1 MVKLKITIDKTF
13 MMDGID
19 SITLLQN
26 LNGQQIDYRYSDPTD
41 TDPKYNYFEL
51 IMNGIFSPVMR
62 SGITSRARY
71 SRRLSR
77 ISRA

>member
-1 MVKLKITIDKTF
+1 
-13 MMDGID
+13 MDGID

-51 IMNGIFSPVMR
+51 IMNGITKIFAVAGKVEEWYTPDTKEKTR
-62 SGITSRARY
+62 EWEK
-71 SRRLSR
+71 L
-77 ISRA
+77 